1 MKTRKEMA
9 TLLVEDQIKR
19 GVVKAENKE
28 LQINARLSGP
38 LKMSWMDLH
47 DYIVKYNL
55 EGVNND

>member
-19 GVVKAENKE
+19 GVVKPENKE
-28 LQINARLSGP
+28 LQIYARLHGQ

-47 DYIVKYNL
+47 DYIVKYDL
-55 EGVNND
+55 EGDNND

>member
-1 MKTRKEMA
+1 MKTRKEMV

-19 GVVKAENKE
+19 GVVKPKNKE
-28 LQINARLSGP
+28 LQINARLNGP

-55 EGVNND
+55 GGVNND

>member
-19 GVVKAENKE
+19 GVVKPENKE

-47 DYIVKYNL
+47 DYITKYNL
-55 EGVNND
+55 GGVNND